1 MLDSK
6 KFIAFLT
13 LLFLTSCGGGGAP
26 SSSNTESF
34 TIPPKV
40 INGLLV
46 DGYIR
51 NAEIWLE
58 TSDDF
63 SSLNELKTSSDNQ
76 GRFSLSTN
84 LSNFRIQSSGGVDI
98 AVSYTHLRAH
108 ET

>member
-6 KFIAFLT
+6 KFIAFPT
-13 LLFLTSCGGGGAP
+13 LLFLITCGGGGVP
-26 SSSNTESF
+26 SSSSPESF
-34 TIPPKV
+34 TISPKV

-76 GRFSLSTN
+76 GRFSS
-84 LSNFRIQSSGGVDI
+84 
-98 AVSYTHLRAH
+98 VSYTHL
-108 ET
+108 TLPTICSV